1 MKDLHGGFLQPQVLI
16 QGFRRDLARIMQRM
30 GIQYKT
36 QEFIMKQSF
45 SLRRLSLASK
55 ILLGMVVGAAL
66 GYVFKGYYDVWG
78 QVTGPLGS
86 IFIRLLKM
94 TIMPLVFF
102 SIVCGVASVA
112 NLQRLKKVGGTFLV
126 FWLIAS
132 LLAAVCG
139 IVWSYIIEPGVGIH
153 LAEKAAYSTKGVS
166 VVDSLVK
173 WFPDNPFGSFAN
185 FNILQVIIFS
195 LFVGIALALMPAD
208 NECRR
213 WATKFFEFGNTIT
226 IKIVELVMKFA
237 PIGVFCLMAD
247 VTGTLGTEVLTG
259 LGKMLLVQYLAY
271 ATILIVAFPLIL
283 KFIAK
288 VSPIRFYKNV
298 FPAMILAFSTCSS
311 SATLPLTMKCTKERA
326 GVPDEMVNL
335 LAPPAAT
342 INMQACCAEMPIYAI
357 FAAQMFGLDF
367 GFGELAIIC
376 FLGIIMAA
384 GVAGV
389 PGGGIMMSAIM
400 MQTMGLPLT
409 IVPWVAGI
417 YRLIDMPNTMLN
429 VTGDTVGMVTT
440 ASLLGDLDRD
450 KFDKD
455 KGISQDAA

>member
-1 MKDLHGGFLQPQVLI
+1 MAAKTKKLG
-16 QGFRRDLARIMQRM
+16 LA
-30 GIQYKT
+30 T
-36 QEFIMKQSF
+36 
-45 SLRRLSLASK
+45 K
-55 ILLGMVVGAAL
+55 ILLAMVVGAAF
-66 GYVFKGYYDVWG
+66 GFIFKGSYDIWG
-78 QVTGPLGS
+78 QVTQPIGT

-94 TIMPLVFF
+94 TIIPLVFF

-126 FWLIAS
+126 FWFLAS
-132 LLAAVCG
+132 MLAAISG
-139 IVWSYIIEPGVGIH
+139 IFWAYVIEPGVGIH
-153 LAEKAAYSTKGVS
+153 LAEKAAFSTKDVS
-166 VVDSLVK
+166 VVNSLVN
-173 WFPDNPFGSFAN
+173 WFPDNVFASFTN

-195 LFVGIALALMPAD
+195 LFLGFAIALLPAGSEAKRLLSKGFEVC
-208 NECRR
+208 NT
-213 WATKFFEFGNTIT
+213 AITKVVE
-226 IKIVELVMKFA
+226 IVMVFA
-237 PIGVFCLMAD
+237 PLGVLCLMAD

-259 LGKMLLVQYLAY
+259 LGKMLVTQYVAY
-271 ATILIVAFPLIL
+271 ATVLLVMFPIIL

-288 VSPIRFYKNV
+288 VSPLRHYANV

-311 SATLPLTMKCTKERA
+311 SATLPLTMKCSKERA
-326 GVPDEMVNL
+326 GVPDETVNL

-367 GFGELAIIC
+367 GFGQLVLIC

-440 ASLLGDLDRD
+440 ASLLGTLDRD
-450 KFDKD
+450 KFNAPKSIY
-455 KGISQDAA
+455 G